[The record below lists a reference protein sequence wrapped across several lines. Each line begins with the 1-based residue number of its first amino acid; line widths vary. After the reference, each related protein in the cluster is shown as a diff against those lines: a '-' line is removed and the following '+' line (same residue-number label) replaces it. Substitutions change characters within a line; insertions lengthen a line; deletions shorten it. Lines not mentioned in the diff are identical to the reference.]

1 MGIGTFAYLKWSTG
15 IPTGEFLTHF
25 AACIRNIGYKF
36 GGSNAYG
43 GGVYGASG
51 TSFDDPAIGLPKG
64 PPGLDAMGAT
74 VVDESGIH
82 GFQLSL
88 SSESGQA
95 ELFVGGKIRVVTL
108 RMAGHMHPGYFRND
122 LEFILKQYGLLKR
135 LHSELSPDLT
145 WAIDYRQDT
154 AEAGPGHESLSKSAC
169 WFSRQGPQKLIKP
182 LEERRSPVRWEK
194 KGDYDDFE
202 LNPVTGQPNWALVT
216 GIPES

>member
-1 MGIGTFAYLKWSTG
+1 V
-15 IPTGEFLTHF
+15 EFLKHF

-36 GGSNAYG
+36 EGSNTYGGS
-43 GGVYGASG
+43 VYGVPTG
-51 TSFDDPAIGLPKG
+51 TGFDDPAIGLPKG

-74 VVDESGIH
+74 VMDESGIH
-82 GFQLSL
+82 AFQLSL

-95 ELFVGGKIRVVTL
+95 ELFLGGKIRVAAL

-122 LEFILKQYGLLKR
+122 LDFILKQYGLLKR
-135 LHSELSPDLT
+135 LHSELSPDLA

-182 LEERRSPVRWEK
+182 LEEKRSPIRPKK
-194 KGDYDDFE
+194 KGDDDDFQ
-202 LNPVTGQPNWALVT
+202 LNPVTGQPNWALVIGT
-216 GIPES
+216 SEG